1 MPNTVSGLFQE
12 LINLPNPYNNLLKP
26 ELLLSLFF
34 KFRTE
39 YKEIK

>member
-1 MPNTVSGLFQE
+1 MPNTASGLFQE
-12 LINLPNPYNNLLKP
+12 LINLPTPYNNLLKP